1 MAFLV
6 DTQELKPGL
15 IIFRRAD
22 VQHKNWYCRIRLPQS
37 ERYKTI
43 SLKTASLDEAR
54 DKAFDHD
61 ADIRFRL
68 KHEIPIFDRQF
79 SEVAKEFSAFQ
90 KERSEAG
97 EITFHRWRVM
107 ESHIRTQL
115 NP

>member
-22 VQHKNWYCRIRLPQS
+22 VQHNWYCRIRLSQA

-43 SLKTASLDEAR
+43 SLKTPNVNEAC
-54 DKAFDHD
+54 DKAFAQD
-61 ADIRFRL
+61 AEMRFRI
-68 KHEIPIFDRQF
+68 KHEIPVFDKTF
-79 SEVAKEFSAFQ
+79 SQVAEEFSAFQ

-97 EITFHRWRVM
+97 EISFHRWPATSGRVRQK
-107 ESHIRTQL
+107 SC
-115 NP
+115 